1 MDPIANMLT
10 SIRNG
15 QMASMEMVKIP
26 FSKIKLEIAKVL
38 VRESLLKKVEK
49 KGRGIKR
56 VIEMEL
62 KYKEGIPVMSSL
74 KRVSKPGQRIYIKVK
89 DVRPVRN
96 DYGILI
102 ISTSKGLMTNREAK
116 KQKLGGEIICK
127 IW

>member
-49 KGRGIKR
+49 KGRGTKR
-56 VIEMEL
+56 IIEMEL
-62 KYKEGIPVMSSL
+62 KYKEGVPVMSSL
-74 KRVSKPGQRIYIKVK
+74 KRVSKPGQRIYIKLK